1 MKTTLIVFAI
11 LILLGIVIFLLIRKP
26 EKVIDDNSIVIPNS
40 DSVEEHGPDSDI
52 DESSIETD
60 KSDIQD
66 VDNNGEACLQEGID
80 YTKEPEKVVE
90 ETEEEVYIPE
100 HCRIHKEPDEVLPN
114 KYFFNIHKYTTA
126 KNRIIYC
133 VVCKAVIK
141 GKNYKVIVTNSY
153 YPYIGSY
160 TKNLCAKIA
169 SKYTD
174 NMTVEEFLKTGS
186 TKFDRVGVIIDS
198 LPYIF

>member
-26 EKVIDDNSIVIPNS
+26 EKVIDDYSIVKPGA
-40 DSVEEHGPDSDI
+40 DYDI
-52 DESSIETD
+52 DKKFVAETHKPD
-60 KSDIQD
+60 AP
-66 VDNNGEACLQEGID
+66 VDTPADACLQEGID

-100 HCRIHKEPDEVLPN
+100 HCKPKEDPFETLLN

-133 VVCKAVIK
+133 VVCNAVIN
-141 GKNYKVIVTNSY
+141 GKNYKVIVANSY

-174 NMTVEEFLKTGS
+174 TMTVEEFLKTGS

>member
-1 MKTTLIVFAI
+1 M
-11 LILLGIVIFLLIRKP
+11 LIRKP
-26 EKVIDDNSIVIPNS
+26 EKVIDDDAIVKPA
-40 DSVEEHGPDSDI
+40 DADI
-52 DESSIETD
+52 DKNFI
-60 KSDIQD
+60 KSDVQD
-66 VDNNGEACLQEGID
+66 VDNGQVCLQEGID

-90 ETEEEVYIPE
+90 ETEEKVVEEAEEEVHIPE
-100 HCRIHKEPDEVLPN
+100 HCRIPKEPDEIFPN

-126 KNRIIYC
+126 RNRIIYC
-133 VVCKAVIK
+133 VVCNAVIN
-141 GKNYKVIVTNSY
+141 GKNYKVIVANSY

-160 TKNLCAKIA
+160 TKNLCAKII

-174 NMTVEEFLKTGS
+174 TMTVEEFLKTGS

>member
-26 EKVIDDNSIVIPNS
+26 EKVIDDDAIVKPA
-40 DSVEEHGPDSDI
+40 DADI
-52 DESSIETD
+52 DKNFI
-60 KSDIQD
+60 KSDVQD

-90 ETEEEVYIPE
+90 ETEEKVVEETEEEVHIPE
-100 HCRIHKEPDEVLPN
+100 HCRIPKEPDEVLPN
-114 KYFFNIHKYTTA
+114 KYFFNIHRYTTA
-126 KNRIIYC
+126 RNRPIYC
-133 VVCKAVIK
+133 VVCSAVIQ
-141 GKNYKVIVTNSY
+141 GHNYRVIVRNSF

-160 TKNLCAKIA
+160 TKNLSAKIV

-174 NMTVEEFLKTGS
+174 AMTVEEFLKTGS

>member
-26 EKVIDDNSIVIPNS
+26 KKVIDDDAIIKPA
-40 DSVEEHGPDSDI
+40 DADI
-52 DESSIETD
+52 DKNFI
-60 KSDIQD
+60 KSDVQN
-66 VDNNGEACLQEGID
+66 VDNNEQACLQEGID

-90 ETEEEVYIPE
+90 ETEEEEVHIPE
-100 HCRIHKEPDEVLPN
+100 HCRIPKEPDEVLPN
-114 KYFFNIHKYTTA
+114 KYFFNIHRYTTA
-126 KNRIIYC
+126 RNRPIYC
-133 VVCKAVIK
+133 VVCSAVIQ
-141 GKNYKVIVTNSY
+141 GHNYRVIVRNSF

-160 TKNLCAKIA
+160 TKNLCAKIV

-174 NMTVEEFLKTGS
+174 TMTVEEFLKTGS

>member
-26 EKVIDDNSIVIPNS
+26 EKVIDDDAIVKPA
-40 DSVEEHGPDSDI
+40 DADI
-52 DESSIETD
+52 DKHQFSEETH
-60 KSDIQD
+60 KSGDSED
-66 VDNNGEACLQEGID
+66 ACLQQGID

-100 HCRIHKEPDEVLPN
+100 HCRIPKEPDEVLPN

-133 VVCKAVIK
+133 VVCNAVIN
-141 GKNYKVIVTNSY
+141 GKNYKVIVVNSY

-160 TKNLCAKIA
+160 TKNLCAKIV

-174 NMTVEEFLKTGS
+174 TMTVEEFLKTGS

>member
-26 EKVIDDNSIVIPNS
+26 EKVIDDDSIIKP
-40 DSVEEHGPDSDI
+40 
-52 DESSIETD
+52 
-60 KSDIQD
+60 D
-66 VDNNGEACLQEGID
+66 VDCNIDKHQFSEETHKSGDSEDACLQEGID

-90 ETEEEVYIPE
+90 ETEEKVIEETEEEVYIPE
-100 HCRIHKEPDEVLPN
+100 HCRIPKEPDEVLPN

-133 VVCKAVIK
+133 VVCNAVIN
-141 GKNYKVIVTNSY
+141 GKNYKVIVANSY

-160 TKNLCAKIA
+160 TKNLSAKIV

-174 NMTVEEFLKTGS
+174 AMTVEEFLKTGS

>member
-26 EKVIDDNSIVIPNS
+26 EKVIDDDSIIKPA
-40 DSVEEHGPDSDI
+40 DADI
-52 DESSIETD
+52 DKNFI
-60 KSDIQD
+60 KSDVQD

-100 HCRIHKEPDEVLPN
+100 HCRIPKEPDEVLPN

-133 VVCKAVIK
+133 VVCNAVIK
-141 GKNYKVIVTNSY
+141 GKNYKVIVANSY

-160 TKNLCAKIA
+160 TKNLCAKIV

-174 NMTVEEFLKTGS
+174 TMTVEEFLKTGS
-186 TKFDRVGVIIDS
+186 TKFDRVGVIIDG

>member
-1 MKTTLIVFAI
+1 MKITLIILAI
-11 LILLGIVIFLLIRKP
+11 LVLLGIVIFLLIRKP
-26 EKVIDDNSIVIPNS
+26 EKVVDDDAIVKPT
-40 DSVEEHGPDSDI
+40 DADI
-52 DESSIETD
+52 DKHQFSEETH
-60 KSDIQD
+60 KSGDSE
-66 VDNNGEACLQEGID
+66 NTCLQEGID

-100 HCRIHKEPDEVLPN
+100 HCKPQEDPVDALPN

-126 KNRIIYC
+126 RNRSIYC
-133 VVCKAVIK
+133 VVCNAVIK
-141 GKNYKVIVTNSY
+141 GHNYRIVVRNSF

-174 NMTVEEFLKTGS
+174 TMTVEEFLKTGS
-186 TKFDRVGVIIDS
+186 NKFDRVGKIVDA
-198 LPYIF
+198 LPYIY

>member
-26 EKVIDDNSIVIPNS
+26 EKVIDDDAIIKPA
-40 DSVEEHGPDSDI
+40 DADI
-52 DESSIETD
+52 DKNFI
-60 KSDIQD
+60 KSDAQD
-66 VDNNGEACLQEGID
+66 VDNGQVCLQESID

-90 ETEEEVYIPE
+90 ETEEKIVEETEEEVYIPE
-100 HCRIHKEPDEVLPN
+100 HCRIPKEPDEVLPN

-133 VVCKAVIK
+133 VVCNAVIN
-141 GKNYKVIVTNSY
+141 GKNYKVIVANSY